1 MWRDNK
7 TWLHYLKNILAS
19 DAHSAV
25 FLASYLRY
33 SSINKDY
40 VSSLEIIDIQ
50 KYKVI
55 AQPHKV
61 RIALKDR
68 MHLPFVFIIGKN

>member
-7 TWLHYLKNILAS
+7 TWLYYLKNILAS

-40 VSSLEIIDIQ
+40 VPRWRL
-50 KYKVI
+50 
-55 AQPHKV
+55 
-61 RIALKDR
+61 
-68 MHLPFVFIIGKN
+68 